1 MNIKSWFRSKPKKN
15 QSIAREWVNSLTF
28 AVVAATLIRWTA
40 VEAYV
45 IPTPSMENSALVG
58 DYLFVSKLHYGTRT
72 TDTPLQ
78 LPLSHQKIW
87 FTDIPSYV
95 EWIKLPAYRL
105 PGFTS
110 VKNGDVVVFNVP
122 KKEQNEGVEHPV
134 SLKSNYVK
142 RCVGIPGDKVEIRNQ
157 QVFVNDQPHA
167 NPENM
172 KFSYLVT
179 SKDEIHKRNL
189 SKLGLGSDDYY
200 YLGRSSNTEAYY
212 RMLLTP
218 AQVEVVKSQPYVL
231 SFEADY
237 TRGDGPDADIFPA
250 SMNKKWNG
258 DNYGPLHL
266 PKEGMTISLNDSTVG
281 IYGETIALFEHHKKA
296 EVVNGR
302 LFIDGRVVSEYTFK
316 QGYYFMMG
324 DNRHNSLDSRY
335 WGFVPEDHI
344 VGKPIFVWMSIENE
358 ADLLHKIR
366 WTRLFSA
373 IE

>member
-1 MNIKSWFRSKPKKN
+1 MNFKSLFQRKPRKE
-15 QSIAREWVNSLTF
+15 QSIAREWLSSVTF

-45 IPTPSMENSALVG
+45 IPTPSMEDSALVG

-105 PGFTS
+105 PGFS
-110 VKNGDVVVFNVP
+110 QVKNGEMVVFNVP
-122 KKEQNEGVEHPV
+122 RIEQNEGVQHPI

-142 RCVGIPGDKVEIRNQ
+142 RCIGIPGDEVTIRDR
-157 QVFVNDQPHA
+157 QVYVNDKPLA
-167 NPENM
+167 NPPGM

-179 SKDEIHKRNL
+179 AKDEINKRNITRFGM
-189 SKLGLGSDDYY
+189 SSDDYF
-200 YLGRSSNTEAYY
+200 YLGRTTNSEAYY
-212 RMLLTP
+212 RMLLT
-218 AQVEVVKSQPYVL
+218 AEQAEVVKTQSYVT
-231 SFEADY
+231 SFREDF
-237 TRGDGPDADIFPA
+237 TRNDGPEAGIFPP
-250 SMNKKWNG
+250 SMNNAWNG
-258 DNYGPLHL
+258 DNYGPLLL
-266 PKEGMTISLNDSTVG
+266 PSEGLTIPVNDSTMG
-281 IYGETIALFEHHKKA
+281 IYGETIALYEHHERVDVQGGK
-296 EVVNGR
+296 
-302 LFIDGRVVSEYTFK
+302 LFIDGHETSEYTFK

-335 WGFVPEDHI
+335 WGFVPADHI
-344 VGKPIFVWMSIENE
+344 VGKPIFVWMSIDNE

-366 WTRLFSA
+366 WRRLFSA